1 MGTFKQFVEEKQI
14 SLEAVVRA
22 SRKLEAFAEGDR
34 ELLQKRAAK
43 RRDKD
48 RKDKPYTELGIGKP
62 KNGRGASE
70 QQWELA
76 LADKPLGRK
85 ARGKLLRAVNA
96 VLARK
101 GGGSVDGKALF
112 GEVPVRRGANAKDK
126 AKAA

>member
-14 SLEAVVRA
+14 SKDAVVHASRRLEAY
-22 SRKLEAFAEGDR
+22 AEGDR
-34 ELLQKRAAK
+34 ELLQKRAVK

-48 RKDKPYTELGIGKP
+48 RKDKPYAELGIGKP
-62 KNGRGASE
+62 KNGRGASD
-70 QQWELA
+70 QQWQLA

-96 VLARK
+96 VLSRK

-112 GEVPVRRGANAKDK
+112 GEVPVRRGVNPKAK

>member
-14 SLEAVVRA
+14 SKEAVVRA
-22 SRKLEAFAEGDR
+22 SRRLEAFAEGDR
-34 ELLQKRAAK
+34 ELLQKRATK

-70 QQWELA
+70 QQWEMA
-76 LADKPLGRK
+76 LEDKPLGRK

-96 VLARK
+96 VLSRK
-101 GGGSVDGKALF
+101 SGGSVDGKALF
-112 GEVPVRRGANAKDK
+112 GEVPVRRGASTKK
-126 AKAA
+126 KAA